1 MSVEVRAALHDCCAI
16 FKHSTQQAS
25 GLLPDQ
31 APEEG
36 EGEAAIQ
43 QAEGDTQA
51 AAVTD
56 AQLLLLHSNCVQ
68 IRTVIIVHTFSR

>member
-1 MSVEVRAALHDCCAI
+1 MSVEVRAALHDCFAI

-25 GLLPDQ
+25 GLLSDQ

-36 EGEAAIQ
+36 KGEAAAQ

-68 IRTVIIVHTFSR
+68 VRTVTVVHTLSR